1 VISYRLEIEVR
12 DRATTD
18 VTTIGRT
25 DGDGPRLPLGRYL
38 ARDGSHGGDV
48 ALDCARPHAMCLVGK
63 RGSGKSNT
71 LALLAEGLCAVDGTV
86 PVVVDPMGGF
96 AGLDALGVT
105 VCEPRVSAGAIPARE
120 WPRLVG
126 LDPREPAGAL
136 VWTAASERPT
146 LAEMREYVDSE
157 GTRPTRRVAA
167 NHLARAASWEV
178 FAPEGIRRPTEPTVL
193 NLAGVSDR
201 AANAVVRAVATGLYE
216 RRLSG
221 EGPLPWLLVDE
232 AHVFLDGVAAPALD
246 TLLTRGRAPGVSL
259 VLATQRPDALPET
272 AVSQADLLAT
282 HRLTGRADTAAV
294 AGARGDYVDGPVEPR
309 IPAGVGDLLVFDD
322 ATERAHSVRVSER
335 ATSHGGT
342 APTLGTD
349 GYE

>member
-1 VISYRLEIEVR
+1 MRY
-12 DRATTD
+12 RATTG
-18 VTTIGRT
+18 VATIGRT
-25 DGDGPRLPLGRYL
+25 DGDGPKLPLGQYI

-48 ALDCARPHAMCLVGK
+48 TLDCARPHAMCLVGK

-71 LALLAEGLCAVDGTV
+71 LGLLAEGLCAVDGVV
-86 PVVVDPMGGF
+86 PVVADPMGGF
-96 AGLDALGVT
+96 AGLDALGAAVR
-105 VCEPRVSAGAIPARE
+105 EPRVSPAAIPPRE

-126 LDPREPAGAL
+126 LDPTEAAGAL
-136 VWTAASERPT
+136 VWTAASERST
-146 LAEMREYVDSE
+146 LAEMRAYVDDE
-157 GTRPTRRVAA
+157 GARHTRRVAA
-167 NHLARAASWEV
+167 NHLARAASWGV
-178 FAPEGIRRPTEPTVL
+178 FAPEGIRQPTDPTVL
-193 NLAGVSDR
+193 DLAGVSDR

-216 RRLSG
+216 RRLAG

-259 VLATQRPDALPET
+259 VLATQRPNALPET
-272 AVSQADLLAT
+272 AISQADLLAT

-294 AGARGDYVDGPVEPR
+294 AGARGDYVDGSVETR

-335 ATSHGGT
+335 ATPHGGT
-342 APTLGTD
+342 VPTLGTD